1 MNNNK
6 SAHEVAQAI
15 VEMRS
20 NSKVKVTAKSSI
32 ARRAIEALRDEMAI
46 DKDESIGG
54 VFIHETA
61 KKLQTNYGKGKSH
74 HAATAGVW

>member
-54 VFIHETA
+54 VFMLETA
-61 KKLQTNYGKGKSH
+61 KKSQTNFSKGSRQVNSL
-74 HAATAGVW
+74 AGVW